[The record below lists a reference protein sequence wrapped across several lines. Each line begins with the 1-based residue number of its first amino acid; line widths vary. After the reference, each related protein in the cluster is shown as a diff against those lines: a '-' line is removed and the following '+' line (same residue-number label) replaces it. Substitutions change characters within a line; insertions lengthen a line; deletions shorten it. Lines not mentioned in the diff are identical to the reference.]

1 MTGSHE
7 QADAQAAWLTVEVA
21 RRASLPAWLTGALD
35 RARRRS
41 TESQLPVAVLHAAAE
56 QHGEGLV
63 VMRLRDFV
71 AWHGELPEGARRR
84 R

>member
-1 MTGSHE
+1 MTGWNG
-7 QADAQAAWLTVEVA
+7 QTCPDARAGWLTVEVA

-41 TESQLPVAVLHAAAE
+41 TDSQLPVAVLQAAGE
-56 QHGEGLV
+56 PPGEGLV

-71 AWHGELPEGARRR
+71 AWHGELPPLSHS
-84 R
+84 